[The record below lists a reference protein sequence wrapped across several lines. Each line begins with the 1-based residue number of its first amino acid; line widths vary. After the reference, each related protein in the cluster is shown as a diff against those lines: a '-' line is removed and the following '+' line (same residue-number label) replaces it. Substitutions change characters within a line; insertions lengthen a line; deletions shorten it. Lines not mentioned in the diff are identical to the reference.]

1 MNKSSKASRWNRTV
15 SFLSGE
21 FMLGGKANGGSIIFA
36 RAIFVALLTYVSA
49 VLVKEIC
56 TPEKM
61 WSTSL
66 PAVGRAISET
76 LPWFGA
82 IFAGVYAA
90 LYARFSSQW
99 NYIAG
104 LYNQIK
110 AAEVQLAIADN
121 GERAA
126 EVMAQW
132 KAGFI
137 EDADALHLSSKPMIA
152 GIIKAWLP
160 DPLVQKQIA
169 KHTPEGDAL
178 VTRLCAL
185 NGIAQANLPP
195 STSSGKLSSRAS

>member
-1 MNKSSKASRWNRTV
+1 MSESSKASRWNRAV

-49 VLVKEIC
+49 VVVKEIC
-56 TPEKM
+56 TPDKL
-61 WSTSL
+61 WSTSW

-121 GERAA
+121 SERAT
-126 EVMAQW
+126 EVIAQW

-152 GIIKAWLP
+152 GILKAWLP

-169 KHTPEGDAL
+169 KHTPDGDEL
-178 VTRLCAL
+178 VARLCAS
-185 NGIAQANLPP
+185 NGVARQNLPP
-195 STSSGKLSSRAS
+195 STSGGQLPPRAS